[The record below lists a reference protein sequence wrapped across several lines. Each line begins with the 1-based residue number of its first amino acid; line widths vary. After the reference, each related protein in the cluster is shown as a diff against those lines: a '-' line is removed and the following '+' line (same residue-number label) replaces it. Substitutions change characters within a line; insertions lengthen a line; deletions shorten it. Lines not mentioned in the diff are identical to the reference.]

1 MTHGRLGRRGGVAG
15 LDILVNNA
23 GSGARQTLL
32 TAADM
37 ETFDRVF
44 ALNVRGVYNLTRL
57 LAPALIEAQ
66 GNIVNVSSIAGS
78 AVYTGALP
86 YSMSKAALDHFTNLI
101 ALELAPKGVRVNA
114 VSPGFTVSKFVQ
126 RLTGCSEEEYTEYL
140 RESEQTIPLGQVC
153 TSEEIAESIAWLAGP
168 AAAKVTGTNISVD
181 GGARFSLGAA
191 NTLQKQKQAEKQ

>member
-1 MTHGRLGRRGGVAG
+1 MSRFPAR

-66 GNIVNVSSIAGS
+66 GNIVNVSSISGS
-78 AVYTGALP
+78 AVYIGSLP
-86 YSMSKAALDHFTNLI
+86 YSMTKAALDHFTNLI

-114 VSPGFTVSKFVQ
+114 VSPGVTISKFVE
-126 RLTGCSEEEYTEYL
+126 RVTGYSDEEYSAWL
-140 RESEQTIPLGQVC
+140 RETEQTIPLRQVC
-153 TSEEIAESIAWLAGP
+153 TSEDIAESIAWLASP
-168 AAAKVTGTNISVD
+168 AAAKVTGTNITVD
-181 GGARFSLGAA
+181 GGARFSLGAS
-191 NTLQKQKQAEKQ
+191 NFLQKQKQADK